1 MTQTE
6 MLTIFSLLHANA
18 SIRAKVQMERKMWK
32 ERKYLISVAVIT
44 HPWND
49 DGGHFSPMKKEKNM
63 YLNMIEGKE
72 WHKEF
77 WHSYPFIFE
86 TRKALFWRKKS
97 WNFKIIFVVI
107 YPYFSLS
114 FMGCTILFF
123 LFLWG
128 GHIFCLETKINIS
141 LKFKPWITWFAYQPK
156 DFCYCMFL
164 YFWQL
169 IISTLAIHTC

>member
-44 HPWND
+44 SLKWWWRPFLTHEK
-49 DGGHFSPMKKEKNM
+49 GKK
-63 YLNMIEGKE
+63 YINMIKGKE

-86 TRKALFWRKKS
+86 TRKALFWRKKVGIS
-97 WNFKIIFVVI
+97 KLFLSLFTLIFLYILYGVYNFV
-107 YPYFSLS
+107 FSV
-114 FMGCTILFF
+114 FMRWSYF
-123 LFLWG
+123 LFWN
-128 GHIFCLETKINIS
+128 KN
-141 LKFKPWITWFAYQPK
+141 
-156 DFCYCMFL
+156 
-164 YFWQL
+164 
-169 IISTLAIHTC
+169 

>member
-44 HPWND
+44 SLKWWWRPFLTHEKR
-49 DGGHFSPMKKEKNM
+49 KK
-63 YLNMIEGKE
+63 YINMIKGKE

-86 TRKALFWRKKS
+86 MRKALFWRKKS
-97 WNFKIIFVVI
+97 WNFKIISVVI
-107 YPYFSLS
+107 YPYFSLYP
-114 FMGCTILFF
+114 
-123 LFLWG
+123 LWG
-128 GHIFCLETKINIS
+128 VQFCFFCFYEVVIFFV
-141 LKFKPWITWFAYQPK
+141 LKQK
-156 DFCYCMFL
+156 
-164 YFWQL
+164 
-169 IISTLAIHTC
+169 